1 MKAIS
6 GLFLVLLLF
15 VIGAG
20 LIASVNTAVVAIVT
34 PTYTAS
40 VVSLSQLLPLLFVVM
55 IILYG
60 FKGFESI
67 V

>member
-20 LIASVNTAVVAIVT
+20 LISSVNTAVVAITT
-34 PTYTAS
+34 PTYGSS
-40 VVSLSQLLPLLFVVM
+40 VVSLAALLPLLFVVM

-60 FKGFESI
+60 FKGFEGI
-67 V
+67 N

>member
-6 GLFLVLLLF
+6 GLFLTLLLF

-20 LIASVNTAVVAIVT
+20 LIASVNTSVSAIVT
-34 PTYTAS
+34 PTYSSS
-40 VVSLSQLLPLLFVVM
+40 VVSLSALLPLLFVVM

-60 FKGFESI
+60 FRGFESLT
-67 V
+67 

>member
-1 MKAIS
+1 MRAIS

-20 LIASVNTAVVAIVT
+20 LISSVNSAIVDIVT
-34 PTYTAS
+34 PTYTTS
-40 VVSLSQLLPLLFVVM
+40 VVSLSSLLPLLFVVM

-60 FKGFESI
+60 FKGFESLS
-67 V
+67 

>member
-1 MKAIS
+1 MRAIS

-20 LIASVNTAVVAIVT
+20 LISSVNTAVTSIVT
-34 PTYTAS
+34 PTYSAS
-40 VVSLSQLLPLLFVVM
+40 VVSLSALLPLLFVVM

-67 V
+67 T